1 MVDNAK
7 KPEKPVKLVINNT
20 ELVTRFRAEGGG
32 IFHIRPEKPQDRGI
46 TVAFKLKNSRVTF
59 ATAVQHRDDSFTKK
73 IGTKTAIEHFDA
85 GQVVTVP
92 RKSKT
97 LAGTLQ
103 GLAWGLSLL

>member
-7 KPEKPVKLVINNT
+7 KPEKPAKVAIDNT

-46 TVAFKLKNSRVTF
+46 TVAYKMKNSRITF

-85 GQVVTVP
+85 GQVVTAP
-92 RKSKT
+92 RSHKT
-97 LAGTLQ
+97 LAGTLRA
-103 GLAWGLSLL
+103 LSWGLSLL